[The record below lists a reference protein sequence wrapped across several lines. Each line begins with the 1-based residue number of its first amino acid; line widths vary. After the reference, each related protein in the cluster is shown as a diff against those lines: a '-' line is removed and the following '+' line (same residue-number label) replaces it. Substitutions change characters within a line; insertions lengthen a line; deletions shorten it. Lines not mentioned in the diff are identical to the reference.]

1 MKILLLW
8 VILILISTLQLDL
21 QLEYFVI
28 SESKLD
34 DSFPS
39 AQFAIESWKIKARR
53 GRNGHGGGLIEF
65 VKRGIICK
73 RVKQLETV
81 ISESIFSEI
90 TISRKKWFCMG
101 IYRPSNF
108 NNLDTFF
115 KEVTD
120 SLSKAS
126 LTYENFIVIGDFDID
141 INTAEWTLIN

>member
-1 MKILLLW
+1 M
-8 VILILISTLQLDL
+8 ILISTLQLDL

-73 RVKQLETV
+73 RFKQFETV

-90 TISRKKWFCMG
+90 TISRKKWFCMD
-101 IYRPSNF
+101 IYRPPNF

-126 LTYENFIVIGDFDID
+126 LTYENFIVMGDFDID

>member
-1 MKILLLW
+1 MKILLLS

-34 DSFPS
+34 GSFPS
-39 AQFAIESWKIKARR
+39 AQFAIESCKINARR

-65 VKRGIICK
+65 VKWGIICK
-73 RVKQLETV
+73 RVKQFETV

-90 TISRKKWFCMG
+90 TISRKKWLCVG
-101 IYRPSNF
+101 IYRPPNF
-108 NNLDTFF
+108 NNLDMFF

-126 LTYENFIVIGDFDID
+126 LTYENFIVMGDFDID

>member
-1 MKILLLW
+1 M
-8 VILILISTLQLDL
+8 
-21 QLEYFVI
+21 
-28 SESKLD
+28 
-34 DSFPS
+34 
-39 AQFAIESWKIKARR
+39 
-53 GRNGHGGGLIEF
+53 IEF

-73 RVKQLETV
+73 RVKQFETV

-101 IYRPSNF
+101 IYRPPNF

-126 LTYENFIVIGDFDID
+126 LTYESFIVMGDFDID
-141 INTAEWTLIN
+141 INTAT